1 MLGTPATP
9 RGFGLSADGRWL
21 VCAGQKSG
29 TLNAYRIGQDGKLT
43 DTKQSVE
50 AAAAAAIVFA
60 P

>member
-1 MLGTPATP
+1 MP

-29 TLNAYRIGQDGKLT
+29 TLNAYKIGRDGKLT
-43 DTKQSVE
+43 DTKQAVE
-50 AAAAAAIVFA
+50 APAAAAVVFV

>member
-1 MLGTPATP
+1 
-9 RGFGLSADGRWL
+9 

-29 TLNAYRIGQDGKLT
+29 TLNAYRIGRDGKLT

-50 AAAAAAIVFA
+50 APASAAILFV

>member
-1 MLGTPATP
+1 
-9 RGFGLSADGRWL
+9 LSADGRWL

-29 TLNAYRIGQDGKLT
+29 TLNAYKIARDGKLI

-50 AAAAAAIVFA
+50 APAAAAIVFV